1 MKKYIAFLL
10 ILFGIISIDAQKD
23 SIQYPEI
30 KAGSDYKKKTSV
42 DKVPEFPGGHSA
54 FMRQIINNFKTS
66 ALSKQNIAKAR
77 AIAVFDIDTDGN
89 MINLKIESYDHEM
102 VKKEFLSALNK
113 IKTKWIPGEQNG
125 EKVKMRMRQP
135 LQFNLD

>member
-1 MKKYIAFLL
+1 
-10 ILFGIISIDAQKD
+10 
-23 SIQYPEI
+23 
-30 KAGSDYKKKTSV
+30 
-42 DKVPEFPGGHSA
+42 
-54 FMRQIINNFKTS
+54 
-66 ALSKQNIAKAR
+66 
-77 AIAVFDIDTDGN
+77 

-113 IKTKWIPGEQNG
+113 IKTKWVPGEQNG